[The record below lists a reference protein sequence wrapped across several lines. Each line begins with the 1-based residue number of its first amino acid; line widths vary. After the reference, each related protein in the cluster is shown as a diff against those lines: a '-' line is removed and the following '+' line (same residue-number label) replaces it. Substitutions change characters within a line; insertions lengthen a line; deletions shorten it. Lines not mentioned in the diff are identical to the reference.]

1 LGADGL
7 EPPIVLLHFYFYT
20 DSIGDESVQMLNS
33 DNAQGAKNQNQQE
46 LSIGDRPL
54 HGNEYPFIKEFS
66 EFLASVPTKALK
78 HVLMTYQQRLTA
90 KTFWEA
96 ENYGGSKEKCI
107 KQLTEIYGPNWR
119 SITRLEDH
127 MEEER
132 VYCEY
137 VLILDHM
144 KQWDK
149 HQKLAKLRQ
158 S

>member
-1 LGADGL
+1 
-7 EPPIVLLHFYFYT
+7 
-20 DSIGDESVQMLNS
+20 MLNS
-33 DNAQGAKNQNQQE
+33 DHAQGAKDQDQQE
-46 LSIGDRPL
+46 LGNCDRSL
-54 HGNEYPFIKEFS
+54 HDERYPFIEEFS

-78 HVLMTYQQRLTA
+78 YTLMTYQQRLAA
-90 KTFWEA
+90 KAFWEA

-107 KQLTEIYGPNWR
+107 KHLTEIYGPRWR
-119 SITRLEDH
+119 SVTRLEDH

-144 KQWDK
+144 RQWDK

-158 S
+158 N